1 MYYSNF
7 SSPLGEMYMI
17 SDGEKL
23 STLVFAEQRYFN
35 GDLNKLKRNDNLK
48 IFKKVK
54 AFLNDYFTGKE
65 CHFDSNLLAPQ
76 GTNFQKE
83 VWDILLKIEYG
94 QTITYKDIAVRL
106 AKSRGLQHMACQAV
120 GNAVGH
126 NPIAIIIPCHRVLG
140 QKGKLVGYAGGIDKK
155 IALLKI
161 EGALN

>member
-35 GDLNKLKRNDNLK
+35 DDLNKLKRNDNLK

-54 AFLNDYFTGKE
+54 AFLNDYFTGKD
-65 CHFDSNLLAPQ
+65 CHFDGNLLAPQ

-161 EGALN
+161 EGVLN